1 MLCWS
6 AKVLEKGQGEREVW
20 DSEMWDDLLWRYPLT
35 SMLALET
42 GHRLSSWKWWEAR
55 VTSGSKVVWCFLKGT
70 DIQATTTTTSKNQ
83 ILTFVLTARSFVNFH
98 VTLWKRTSLI
108 TKIIGWF
115 SRHFGAMHYFYF
127 VFTLYYNLTL
137 IFQSILTLWMEM
149 LGEKAMG
156 QVKMPFCW
164 TSDVDKWY
172 AFSCLKIYNSSEF
185 SWSL

>member
-1 MLCWS
+1 
-6 AKVLEKGQGEREVW
+6 
-20 DSEMWDDLLWRYPLT
+20 MWDDLLWRYPLT

-70 DIQATTTTTSKNQ
+70 DIQATTTEKIRFWPLFFQ
-83 ILTFVLTARSFVNFH
+83 HIFFVSFH
-98 VTLWKRTSLI
+98 VTLWKRTPLI
-108 TKIIGWF
+108 AKIIGWF
-115 SRHFGAMHYFYF
+115 SRHFGVMHYFYF
-127 VFTLYYNLTL
+127 IFTLYYSLTL

-149 LGEKAMG
+149 LGEKSMR
-156 QVKMPFCW
+156 QVKMPFCC

-172 AFSCLKIYNSSEF
+172 AFCCLKIYSSSEF